1 MDFWWLLEV
10 EISNKKSD
18 LMGHS
23 YKLHKKCVTRVLH
36 VVFIWLETAIFLS
49 NV

>member
-23 YKLHKKCVTRVLH
+23 YKLHKKNVLH
-36 VVFIWLETAIFLS
+36 VCYTLFLS
-49 NV
+49 D